1 MISRRPIYWANEPWE
16 GLDNGRLLPF
26 VCLFI
31 AVPTYLFVRLLART
45 VPDYHAIQP
54 VINGDVAGRLRVHKH
69 SRSARLVAWLVTS
82 SRRSSLYA
90 RAHRDGPKC
99 RFIPSCGEYSILAV
113 EKHGLWRGLWMTG
126 DRVRRCSPSYV
137 GDYLDFP

>member
-1 MISRRPIYWANEPWE
+1 MISRRPIYWANEPRE
-16 GLDNGRLLPF
+16 GVDPGRLLPLL
-26 VCLFI
+26 CLLV

-45 VPDYHAIQP
+45 VPDYRAAQRP
-54 VINGDVAGRLRVHKH
+54 PSADAGSRFGVYRH
-69 SRSARLVAWLVTS
+69 SRSARFVAWFVTS

-90 RAHRDGPKC
+90 GAHRDGPRC

-113 EKHGLWRGLWMTG
+113 EKHGLWRGLWMIG
-126 DRVRRCSPSYV
+126 DRVRRCSPSFV

>member
-1 MISRRPIYWANEPWE
+1 MVKRWRSSVWTIGSKAVNVTPSQVRRHMISRRPIYWANEPWE

-54 VINGDVAGRLRVHKH
+54 VISGDVVGVCP
-69 SRSARLVAWLVTS
+69 TPQN
-82 SRRSSLYA
+82 
-90 RAHRDGPKC
+90 DGQ
-99 RFIPSCGEYSILAV
+99 CGECRSCWDRSIANV
-113 EKHGLWRGLWMTG
+113 AYTRH
-126 DRVRRCSPSYV
+126 
-137 GDYLDFP
+137 